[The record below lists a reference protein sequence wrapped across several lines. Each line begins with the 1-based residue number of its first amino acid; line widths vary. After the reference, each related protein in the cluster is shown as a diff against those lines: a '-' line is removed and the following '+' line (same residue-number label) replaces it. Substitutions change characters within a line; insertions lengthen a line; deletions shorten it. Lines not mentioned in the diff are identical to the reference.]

1 MLFSLDL
8 YSTKM
13 VPESRRTNSSNTGN
27 KKTSMFPQTFSNQVN
42 TFLLFTRRQN
52 LSFKTDIFLQVWV
65 GVPIQPGVRQRSAVV
80 VASLAV
86 IVSLVAVA
94 GSAARRYVSQTA
106 MRAIMRPRMRRMA
119 VAHSAMR
126 TAL

>member
-1 MLFSLDL
+1 M
-8 YSTKM
+8 
-13 VPESRRTNSSNTGN
+13 
-27 KKTSMFPQTFSNQVN
+27 
-42 TFLLFTRRQN
+42 
-52 LSFKTDIFLQVWV
+52 
-65 GVPIQPGVRQRSAVV
+65 PIQPGVRQRSAV

-94 GSAARRYVSQTA
+94 GSSAARRYVSQTA

-119 VAHSAMR
+119 AAHSAMR